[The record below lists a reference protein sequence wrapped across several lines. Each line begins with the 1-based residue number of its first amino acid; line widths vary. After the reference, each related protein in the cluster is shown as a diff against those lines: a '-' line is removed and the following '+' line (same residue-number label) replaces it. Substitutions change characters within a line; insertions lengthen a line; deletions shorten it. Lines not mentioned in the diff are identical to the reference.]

1 MTQNEQRAQK
11 GGSERHR
18 LKVIG
23 ITGGVG
29 AGKSE
34 VLKLLEECSDS
45 CILKADEAAHEVEN
59 RECRKKLTA
68 LLSEDI
74 LSGDGTIDKRRMAE
88 KIFADE
94 SLLEKVNAI
103 VHPAVKSYILS
114 RIEEERKKGEAD
126 YFFIE
131 AALLIED
138 GYELICDEL
147 WYVYADEDVR
157 RKRLKGSRGYCD
169 EKTDSIMKAQ
179 NTDEVFRN
187 HCSVVIDN
195 SGDLSDTKR
204 QIMAILSERHEQVHA
219 EAHVPQAVRRR
230 PGCE

>member
-1 MTQNEQRAQK
+1 MTQNDR
-11 GGSERHR
+11 RR

-34 VLKLLEECSDS
+34 VLKLLEECSEA
-45 CILKADEAAHEVEN
+45 CVLKADEAAHEVEN
-59 RECRKKLTA
+59 KECRKRLTA

-74 LSGDGTIDKRRMAE
+74 LSEDGTIDKRRMAE
-88 KIFADE
+88 KIFRDE
-94 SLLEKVNAI
+94 ALREKVNAI

-114 RIEEERKKGEAD
+114 RIEEERKKGKAD

-147 WYVYADEDVR
+147 WYVYANEEVR
-157 RKRLKGSRGYCD
+157 RKRLRASRGYSD

-187 HCSVVIDN
+187 HCSVIIDN
-195 SGDLSDTKR
+195 SGE
-204 QIMAILSERHEQVHA
+204 LSETKKQILGLLSA
-219 EAHVPQAVRRR
+219 I
-230 PGCE
+230 

>member
-1 MTQNEQRAQK
+1 MTQNEQRPQK

-74 LSGDGTIDKRRMAE
+74 LSGDGCCLDIWGP
-88 KIFADE
+88 IE
-94 SLLEKVNAI
+94 SEFEDHYQELFNKNNQYVC
-103 VHPAVKSYILS
+103 YRGILS
-114 RIEEERKKGEAD
+114 QN
-126 YFFIE
+126 
-131 AALLIED
+131 D
-138 GYELICDEL
+138 GLEL
-147 WYVYADEDVR
+147 
-157 RKRLKGSRGYCD
+157 
-169 EKTDSIMKAQ
+169 
-179 NTDEVFRN
+179 
-187 HCSVVIDN
+187 
-195 SGDLSDTKR
+195 
-204 QIMAILSERHEQVHA
+204 LSE
-219 EAHVPQAVRRR
+219 
-230 PGCE
+230 

>member
-11 GGSERHR
+11 AGSERHR

-45 CILKADEAAHEVEN
+45 RILKADEAAHEVEN
-59 RECRKKLTA
+59 RECKKKLTA

-74 LSGDGTIDKRRMAE
+74 LSGDGSIDKRRMAE

-147 WYVYADEDVR
+147 WYVYADEEVR
-157 RKRLKGSRGYCD
+157 RKRLKDSRGYCD

-204 QIMAILSERHEQVHA
+204 QIMAILSER
-219 EAHVPQAVRRR
+219 RR